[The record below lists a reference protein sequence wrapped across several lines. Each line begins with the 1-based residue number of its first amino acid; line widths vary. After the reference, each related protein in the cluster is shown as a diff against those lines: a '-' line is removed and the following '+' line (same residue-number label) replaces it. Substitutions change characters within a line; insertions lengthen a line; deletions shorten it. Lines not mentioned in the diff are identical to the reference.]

1 MRREDGQRGHEEER
15 WQQGWEW
22 VGERGGGGGKWAAG
36 NGIHMRSLHDSTTS
50 LFANGACQVH
60 SVLPQGI

>member
-1 MRREDGQRGHEEER
+1 MGKGDMRRRDGNKAGN
-15 WQQGWEW
+15 GWGS
-22 VGERGGGGGKWAAG
+22 GEGGGKWAAG